1 MKRKPNN
8 VLRSR
13 TGASITFA
21 LLLFLVCAVVGALV
35 LTAGSAAAGRVSNLA
50 KSDQRYYSVSSAAG
64 LLAQEL
70 SGKTVKIVQER
81 AVTTDVTTSYK
92 VDLGSTGSVV
102 TPVGE
107 STTTREASYKTKVN
121 DFLITNDLSSYDPNH
136 DVEGKAL
143 SAEAQA
149 SFLNAR
155 TAILLFGKD
164 GGEILCCNDRAMRA
178 SMKNGSE
185 QSGELALYHSISVA
199 DDEEDDDVDDQLT
212 VTGKYYVQSDGTMIF
227 TLTNEGD
234 ANERYSLRITLT
246 PTINE
251 TQSDKTTEDTSRSYT
266 DNGYTETVT
275 TVTTTVKTSEIT
287 WAVSSVEKV
296 VS

>member
-21 LLLFLVCAVVGALV
+21 LLLFLACAVVGALV

-50 KSDQRYYSVSSAAG
+50 QSDQRYYSVSSAAG

-81 AVTTDVTTSYK
+81 EVTTNVTTSYK

-121 DFLITNDLSSYDPNH
+121 DFLITDYLSSYDPNH
-136 DVEGKAL
+136 DVGGTAL
-143 SAEAQA
+143 SADAQA

-155 TAILLFGKD
+155 AAILLFGQD
-164 GGEILCCNDRAMRA
+164 GSKILCCNDRAMKA
-178 SMKNGSE
+178 SMKTGTE
-185 QSGELALYHSISVA
+185 QSGELALYHSISMADGTA
-199 DDEEDDDVDDQLT
+199 DDYDQLT

-227 TLTNEGD
+227 TLTNQGD

-251 TQSDKTTEDTSRSYT
+251 TQSDKTTESTSRSYT

-287 WAVSSVEKV
+287 WAVSGVEKV

>member
-21 LLLFLVCAVVGALV
+21 LLLFLACAVVGALV

-50 KSDQRYYSVSSAAG
+50 QSDQRYYSVSSAAG

-81 AVTTDVTTSYK
+81 EVTTDVTTSYK

-121 DFLITNDLSSYDPNH
+121 DFLITNYLSSYDPND
-136 DVEGKAL
+136 DVGGTAL

-155 TAILLFGKD
+155 AAILLFGQD
-164 GGEILCCNDRAMRA
+164 GSEILCCNDKAMKA
-178 SMKNGSE
+178 SMKTGTE
-185 QSGELALYHSISVA
+185 QSGELALYHSISMA
-199 DDEEDDDVDDQLT
+199 DDEADDQLT

-227 TLTNEGD
+227 TLTNQGD

-251 TQSDKTTEDTSRSYT
+251 TQSDKTTESTSRSYT

-287 WAVSSVEKV
+287 WAVSGVEKV

>member
-50 KSDQRYYSVSSAAG
+50 QSDQRYYSVSSAAG

-81 AVTTDVTTSYK
+81 AVTTEVTTIYK

-121 DFLITNDLSSYDPNH
+121 DFLITNDLSSYDPNL
-136 DVEGKAL
+136 DVGGTAL

-164 GGEILCCNDRAMRA
+164 GGEIMCCNDRAMRA
-178 SMKNGSE
+178 SMKKGSE
-185 QSGELALYHSISVA
+185 QSGELALYHSISEA
-199 DDEEDDDVDDQLT
+199 DDEADDQLT

-227 TLTNEGD
+227 TLTNQGD

>member
-21 LLLFLVCAVVGALV
+21 LLLFLACAVVGALV

-50 KSDQRYYSVSSAAG
+50 QSDQRYYSVSSAAG

-81 AVTTDVTTSYK
+81 EVTTDVTTSYK

-121 DFLITNDLSSYDPNH
+121 DFLITDYLSSYDPNH
-136 DVEGKAL
+136 DVEGTAL

-155 TAILLFGKD
+155 AAILLFGQD
-164 GGEILCCNDRAMRA
+164 GSEILCCNDRAMKA
-178 SMKNGSE
+178 SMKTGTE

-199 DDEEDDDVDDQLT
+199 DDEADDQLT

-227 TLTNEGD
+227 TLTNQGD

-251 TQSDKTTEDTSRSYT
+251 TQSDKTTESTSRSYT

-287 WAVSSVEKV
+287 WAVSGVEKV

>member
-50 KSDQRYYSVSSAAG
+50 QSDQRYYSVSSAAG

-81 AVTTDVTTSYK
+81 AVTTEVTTSYK

-121 DFLITNDLSSYDPNH
+121 DFLITNDLSSYDPNL
-136 DVEGKAL
+136 DVGGTAL

-164 GGEILCCNDRAMRA
+164 GGEIMCCNDRAMRA
-178 SMKNGSE
+178 SMKKGSE
-185 QSGELALYHSISVA
+185 QSGELALYHSISEA
-199 DDEEDDDVDDQLT
+199 DDEADDQLT

-227 TLTNEGD
+227 TLTNQGD

>member
-21 LLLFLVCAVVGALV
+21 LLLFLACAVVGALV

-50 KSDQRYYSVSSAAG
+50 QSDQRYYSVSSAAD

-81 AVTTDVTTSYK
+81 EVTTDVTTSYK

-121 DFLITNDLSSYDPNH
+121 DFLITDYLSSYDPNH
-136 DVEGKAL
+136 DVEGTAL

-155 TAILLFGKD
+155 AAILLFGKD
-164 GGEILCCNDRAMRA
+164 GSEILCCNDKAMKA
-178 SMKNGSE
+178 SMKTGTE
-185 QSGELALYHSISVA
+185 QSGELALYHSISMA
-199 DDEEDDDVDDQLT
+199 DDEADDQLT

-227 TLTNEGD
+227 TLTNQGD
-234 ANERYSLRITLT
+234 ANERYSLRITMT

-251 TQSDKTTEDTSRSYT
+251 TQSDKTTESTSRSYT

-287 WAVSSVEKV
+287 WAVSGVEKV

>member
-1 MKRKPNN
+1 MKRKQNN

-50 KSDQRYYSVSSAAG
+50 QSDQRYYSVSSAAG

-81 AVTTDVTTSYK
+81 KVTTEVTTPYK

-121 DFLITNDLSSYDPNH
+121 DFLITNDLSSYDPNL
-136 DVEGKAL
+136 DVGGTAL

-164 GGEILCCNDRAMRA
+164 GGEIMCCNDRAMRA
-178 SMKNGSE
+178 SMKKGSE
-185 QSGELALYHSISVA
+185 QSGELALYHSISEA
-199 DDEEDDDVDDQLT
+199 DDEADDQLT

-227 TLTNEGD
+227 TLTNQGD

-266 DNGYTETVT
+266 DSGYTETVT

>member
-21 LLLFLVCAVVGALV
+21 LLLFLACAVVGALV

-50 KSDQRYYSVSSAAG
+50 QSDQRYYSVSSAAD

-81 AVTTDVTTSYK
+81 EVTTDVTTSYK

-121 DFLITNDLSSYDPNH
+121 DFLITNYLSSYDPND
-136 DVEGKAL
+136 DVGGTAL

-155 TAILLFGKD
+155 AAILLFGQD
-164 GGEILCCNDRAMRA
+164 GSEILCCNDKAMKA
-178 SMKNGSE
+178 SMKTGTE
-185 QSGELALYHSISVA
+185 QSGELALYHSISMA
-199 DDEEDDDVDDQLT
+199 DDEADDQLT

-227 TLTNEGD
+227 TLTNQGD

-251 TQSDKTTEDTSRSYT
+251 TQSDKTTESTSRSYT

-287 WAVSSVEKV
+287 WAVSGVEKV